1 MGALAHYLE
10 ARGIAT
16 TQISLIREHTEKI
29 HPPRALWVPFDL
41 GRPLGVPDD
50 PSFQKKVMV
59 SALELL
65 NARSGP
71 VLVDFSEEAPVGT
84 DDSDAAQ
91 AAWSCPISFS
101 APEQAETDL
110 EKQVS
115 ALRREITE
123 LMPWYDKRR
132 KEQSRTAVAN
142 FEPDAAADLLCDYL
156 LDQSPEPGDS
166 KMTLAVAIRLA
177 VQDLKTFYYEAASH
191 QPGTIPPT
199 SREFARW
206 FWTQTAAGHLIRS
219 VSEKCKTDPDKSLQM
234 TGKAF
239 LVPMGW

>member
-1 MGALAHYLE
+1 MGALAHFLE
-10 ARGIAT
+10 AEGIAT

-29 HPPRALWVPFDL
+29 RPPRALWVPFDL

-50 PSFQKKVMV
+50 PDFQTKVLV

-65 NARSGP
+65 GAQSGP
-71 VLVDFSEEAPVGT
+71 VLADFLEEAPARE

-91 AAWSCPISFS
+91 EAWSCPISFS
-101 APEQAETDL
+101 DPEQAETDL
-110 EKQVS
+110 EKQVF
-115 ALRREITE
+115 ALGREMTE

-132 KEQSRTAVAN
+132 KEQNRTAVAN
-142 FEPDAAADLLCDYL
+142 FKPNAAADLLSDYL
-156 LDQSPEPGDS
+156 LDRSPKPDDPE
-166 KMTLAVAIRLA
+166 MTLAVAIRLA
-177 VQDLKTFYYEAASH
+177 VQDLKTFYYEAASY
-191 QPGTIPPT
+191 QPGAAPPT
-199 SREFARW
+199 SQEFTRW

-219 VSEKCKTDPDKSLQM
+219 VSEKCKTEADKSLQM